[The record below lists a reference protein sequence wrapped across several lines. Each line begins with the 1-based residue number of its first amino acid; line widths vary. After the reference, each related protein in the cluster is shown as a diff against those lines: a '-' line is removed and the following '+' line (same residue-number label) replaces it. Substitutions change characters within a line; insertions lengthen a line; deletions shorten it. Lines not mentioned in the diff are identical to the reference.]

1 VKKNHKRFEG
11 LVEVWMHLRR
21 EPLGILGLVI
31 VVLVVGS
38 ALLADA
44 LILVDPVKLSIRD
57 KFMSPSLAYPLGTDY
72 LGRDVYSRVIAGS
85 RIAMTAALVAVSVS
99 AGIGLVLGIVSGMG
113 PRWLDYSMLLLF
125 DTLRSFPVVMFALAV
140 VTLIGPSL
148 ATIILIIIVISI
160 PLFGRAVRTQTLT
173 LKNSEF
179 IQSEIAMGASLPRL
193 MGVHI
198 LPNVLGPIM
207 ILAAME
213 IPVVIAMEAGLSFL
227 GFGVR
232 PPTPSWGNILND
244 GFKYIR
250 NSPWPLIFGG
260 APIILTT
267 LGFTFLG
274 ESLRDVLDPRLRKE
288 S

>member
-1 VKKNHKRFEG
+1 MNENYKSLQTLFTGFGNLCRQ
-11 LVEVWMHLRR
+11 
-21 EPLGILGLVI
+21 PLGALGLAI
-31 VVLVVGS
+31 VVVVLGG
-38 ALLADA
+38 ALLAEY
-44 LILVDPVKLSIRD
+44 LILADPVKLSIRD
-57 KFMSPSLAYPLGTDY
+57 KFLTPSLAHPFGTDF
-72 LGRDVYSRVIAGS
+72 LGRDVYSRVVAGS
-85 RIAMTAALVAVSVS
+85 RIAMTAALVAISVS
-99 AGIGLVLGIVSGMG
+99 AGIGLTLGIISGMG
-113 PRWLDYSMLLLF
+113 PRWLDYGMLLVF

-140 VTLIGPSL
+140 VTLIGSSL
-148 ATIILIIIVISI
+148 STIIIIVIVVSI

-179 IQSEIAMGASLPRL
+179 IQAEISMGASLPRL
-193 MGVHI
+193 MGIHI

-213 IPVVIAMEAGLSFL
+213 IPVVISMEAGLSFL

-260 APIILTT
+260 LPIIFAT

-274 ESLRDVLDPRLRKE
+274 ESLRDILDPRLRKE
-288 S
+288 T

>member
-1 VKKNHKRFEG
+1 VTKNHKRLEG

-148 ATIILIIIVISI
+148 TTIILIIIVISI

>member
-1 VKKNHKRFEG
+1 
-11 LVEVWMHLRR
+11 
-21 EPLGILGLVI
+21 
-31 VVLVVGS
+31 
-38 ALLADA
+38 
-44 LILVDPVKLSIRD
+44 
-57 KFMSPSLAYPLGTDY
+57 
-72 LGRDVYSRVIAGS
+72 
-85 RIAMTAALVAVSVS
+85 
-99 AGIGLVLGIVSGMG
+99 
-113 PRWLDYSMLLLF
+113 
-125 DTLRSFPVVMFALAV
+125 MFALAV

-148 ATIILIIIVISI
+148 STIIVIVIVISI

-179 IQSEIAMGASLPRL
+179 IQAEISMGASLPRS
-193 MGVHI
+193 MGIHI

-213 IPVVIAMEAGLSFL
+213 IPVVISMEAGLSFL

-260 APIILTT
+260 LPIVFAT

-274 ESLRDVLDPRLRKE
+274 ESLRDILDPRLRKE
-288 S
+288 T